1 MRHRRVWGAAII
13 LVSAASAVSLAMAAS
28 AAGAAEKS
36 WSVQG
41 NALKIATPCAKTVE
55 IQPGGEAHQ
64 IKVAASAD
72 HGEEIDQL
80 KISGGEPATIDVG
93 GARCWLSGLLYEKP
107 TLTLTIKVPDGI
119 TLEISDGGVA
129 HYIIGAVGGN
139 LAMSFSGAGGVKA
152 ANAKDLSLP
161 LSGAGNSEIGEVN
174 GHLRARISG
183 AGDLLIDHLHASATE
198 LDLSGKGNVRAAD
211 GETGALAA
219 KVSGAGDLMMP
230 AASSARLSASG
241 SGNIMVAS
249 AKGVLD
255 AKLSGAGNLVVN
267 TVDSSAVNIQTSG
280 HSEVKLGGGTIGAFS
295 LSSAGASDIDVQATV
310 TDANI
315 SMVGAGEVRI
325 AKLTG
330 HVSQSVTGAGRVVI
344 GAR

>member
-1 MRHRRVWGAAII
+1 MRHWQGWGAAIM
-13 LVSAASAVSLAMAAS
+13 LVSAVSS
-28 AAGAAEKS
+28 VQAAEKS

-41 NALKIATPCAKTVE
+41 SALKIATPCAKTIE

-93 GARCWLSGLLYEKP
+93 GARCWLSGLLFEKP
-107 TLTLTIKVPDGI
+107 TLTLTIKVPDG
-119 TLEISDGGVA
+119 TALDISDGGVA
-129 HYIIGAVGGN
+129 HYTIGAVGGN

-152 ANAKDLSLP
+152 ANAKDLSLS
-161 LSGAGNSEIGEVN
+161 LSGAGDAQIGDVD
-174 GHLRARISG
+174 GRLRARISG
-183 AGDLLIDHLHASATE
+183 AGDLSVDHLHASATE
-198 LDLSGKGNVRAAD
+198 LDLSGKGSVKAAD
-211 GETGALAA
+211 GDAGTLAA
-219 KVSGAGDLMMP
+219 KVSGAGNLDLP
-230 AASSARLSASG
+230 SAATARLSASG
-241 SGNIMVAS
+241 SGDISVAKV
-249 AKGVLD
+249 KGVFD
-255 AKLSGAGNLVVN
+255 AKLSGAGNLK
-267 TVDSSAVNIQTSG
+267 VDAIETSAVNIQTSG
-280 HSEVKLGGGTIGAFS
+280 HSMVKLGAGSIGAFS
-295 LSSAGASDIDVQATV
+295 LSSAGASDIDVAATV

-344 GAR
+344 GSH